1 MNLFFAR
8 LIGTLEST
16 EKMERRIVEEEERIV
31 RYRQIEK
38 SAELQEYLDLKKKIE
53 SREFQ
58 QKKHNLIHTK
68 YKSTATYQKLHV
80 YKEMLHDKQLQIY
93 LDVEKSQRL
102 KDYLEF
108 RSSENYIRMQSKR
121 ELRNSLELR
130 QMYQFEHSKEY
141 KAYLTYKDSKTP
153 DKYRQLLEEISTD
166 EFKRE
171 HAFWSN
177 PNRWKTT
184 DEYQMEVRYKQLAVM
199 PDIIFYLKQDV
210 KQIEQ
215 KEQWK
220 LTFSDEFDWL
230 RLSDSAWRPGFVYQ
244 SPKLPAIHSFANE
257 KQANNGGKNVGAIDG
272 KMKIFTKEE
281 KAIAPAWDSKLGFI
295 SKEYD
300 YTSDIVQTAEKFRQQ
315 GGMFMAKLHV
325 RGNIHHA
332 FWLGSDKKLPLLS
345 IFHYNGKHITLGNYT
360 EKGFNGTVV
369 RGISPRNYYI
379 YTLRWTKHEL
389 IWYVNNKEVFRTTN
403 NIPQEKLYMAFS
415 SFISENQKGQEA
427 QMHVAWVKVYSNPNM

>member
-8 LIGTLEST
+8 LTGALQST
-16 EKMERRIVEEEERIV
+16 DKMERRLVEEEERIM

-38 SAELQEYLDLKKKIE
+38 SPEMKEYLELQQKIG

-68 YKSTATYQKLHV
+68 YKTTPTYQKLHS
-80 YKEMLHDKQLQIY
+80 YKELLHNKQLQMY
-93 LDVEKSQRL
+93 LEVEKSQRL

-108 RSSENYIRMQSKR
+108 RASENYIRMQSKR

-130 QMYQFEHSKEY
+130 QMYQFEHSKEF
-141 KAYLTYKDSKTP
+141 KAYLAYKDSRLPERYK
-153 DKYRQLLEEISTD
+153 KLLEEISTT
-166 EFKRE
+166 EFKQE
-171 HAFWSN
+171 HIFWSN

-184 DEYQMEVRYKQLAVM
+184 DEYQMEVRFKQLAVM
-199 PDIIFYLKQDV
+199 PDIIFFLKQDV

-215 KEQWK
+215 LEQWQ

-230 RLSDSAWRPGFVYQ
+230 RLSDSPWKPGFVYQ
-244 SPKLPAIHSFANE
+244 SPKLPSIHSFANE
-257 KQANNGGKNVGAIDG
+257 QQANNGGKNVGAIDG

-281 KAIAPAWDSKLGFI
+281 KVVAPAWDPKLGFI

-300 YTSDIVQTAEKFRQQ
+300 YTSDIVQTAASFKQE
-315 GGMFMAKLHV
+315 GGLFMAKLHV

-345 IFHYNGKHITLGNYT
+345 IFHYNGKNITVGNYT
-360 EKGFNGTVV
+360 ERGFNGTTV
-369 RGISPRNYYI
+369 RGISPKQYYI
-379 YTLRWTKHEL
+379 YSLRWTKNEL

-403 NIPQEKLYMAFS
+403 NIPKEKLYLAFS
-415 SFISENQKGQEA
+415 SFISEKQRPQEA
-427 QMHVAWVKVYSNPNM
+427 QLHVAWVKVFTHK